1 MAQQRVL
8 QFEYQQS
15 LVLDSHRLGWSENVT
30 VSVRLLSEAITSG
43 WYRVQFASR
52 GNDLVVLLAIALHAR
67 PLKGADLQLLVN
79 LHMATPNDEGRLY
92 ARVSDVALADE
103 LGMSR
108 MTISRATQRLAE
120 YKSIAIVH
128 IPEELTAFRDSHGRF
143 NGTKVYLIAGDIQS
157 RFLEKNVEKVKR
169 ATNSNP
175 VEKADDN
182 HRAIK
187 SILVDDHHVT
197 KYRKPAPNSRTN
209 VIDDEDDEEDTTI
222 LVERV
227 FSYFAELKGD
237 PDYFPTLKEQIALE
251 KLIRD
256 GFTFKNI
263 VAGIKAA
270 FDRPSRPKYFTH
282 CAAITR
288 DLVRSKQ
295 ESRTPNTRQPEIRE
309 SEALK
314 EMDQLCVS
322 TFEVIDPQL
331 APAVDVY
338 RSSGR
343 EITNDLLARF
353 HLMIVRC
360 NQAARL
366 AGASGGDWLAGA
378 LTRALGVAQPE
389 NLLNYADAVLSDW
402 ISNGHKDK
410 DAKRAA
416 KSKSTQHETKQIA
429 QRAKAGREPAAHAG
443 IRDYLE
449 KHGGVPD
456 GHRD

>member
-15 LVLDSHRLGWSENVT
+15 LVLDSHSLGWSENVT

-52 GNDLVVLLAIALHAR
+52 GNDLVILLAIALHAR
-67 PLKGADLQLLVN
+67 PLKGADLQLLVS
-79 LHMATPNDEGRLY
+79 LHMATPDDDGRLY

-157 RFLEKNVEKVKR
+157 RFLEKSIEKVNRAIKTSMVEKVDESYR
-169 ATNSNP
+169 ATKSNP
-175 VEKADDN
+175 
-182 HRAIK
+182 
-187 SILVDDHHVT
+187 VDDHHVT
-197 KYRKPAPNSRTN
+197 KYSKPAPNLRIN
-209 VIDDEDDEEDTTI
+209 VIDDEDEEEDTAS

-227 FSYFAELKGD
+227 ISFFAECKGD
-237 PDYFPTLKEQIALE
+237 PDYNPALKEQIALE
-251 KLIRD
+251 KLISD
-256 GFTFKNI
+256 GFTFNQI
-263 VAGIKAA
+263 VAGIEAA
-270 FDRPSRPKYFTH
+270 FARPSRPKYFTH

-288 DLVRSKQ
+288 DMVRSQQ
-295 ESRTPNTRQPEIRE
+295 ESRTPKTRQPETRE

-314 EMDQLCVS
+314 EMDQPCISSV
-322 TFEVIDPQL
+322 EGIDPQL
-331 APAVDVY
+331 APAVEVY

-343 EITNDLLARF
+343 DITNDLLARF
-353 HLMIVRC
+353 RYM
-360 NQAARL
+360 AARCDQV
-366 AGASGGDWLAGA
+366 ACATGASGGEWLAGA
-378 LTRALGVAQPE
+378 LTRALGVAHPGS
-389 NLLNYADAVLSDW
+389 LINYADAVLSDW
-402 ISNGHKDK
+402 ISNGHNSKP
-410 DAKRAA
+410 AKRAA

-429 QRAKAGREPAAHAG
+429 QRAKADREPAAHAG
-443 IRDYLE
+443 IRDYLD
-449 KHGGVPD
+449 KHGGIPD
-456 GHRD
+456 GDRD